1 MFESIRQVGE
11 EIKHAGGMKAKIALL
26 LYRLAT
32 LFRSRNPIWKLCA
45 LPFVILNKII
55 NECLFC
61 VEIPWQARIGYGLKL
76 FHPHCIVIN
85 RDTVIGSNCTLR
97 QGVTIGSVADSNGQ
111 ESISPLIGNNVEF
124 GAHAVVIGPVT
135 LGDNVK
141 VGAGTVV
148 TKDLPDGAI
157 VVGQPYRILKT
168 G

>member
-1 MFESIRQVGE
+1 MFESIRHVRL
-11 EIKHAGGMKAKIALL
+11 EIKHAGGMKSKIAIL

-32 LFRSRNPIWKLCA
+32 LFRSRNPLWKLCA
-45 LPFVILNKII
+45 IPFVILNKII

-61 VEIPWQARIGYGLKL
+61 VEIPWQTRIGYGLKL

-85 RDTVIGSNCTLR
+85 RDTVIGDHCSLR
-97 QGVTIGSVADSNGQ
+97 QGVTIGSVTDSNGQ
-111 ESISPLIGNNVEF
+111 EGASPLIGNHVEF
-124 GAHAVVIGPVT
+124 GAHAVVIGAVT

-148 TKDLPDGAI
+148 TKDLPEGTIA
-157 VVGQPYRILKT
+157 VGQPFRIVKT